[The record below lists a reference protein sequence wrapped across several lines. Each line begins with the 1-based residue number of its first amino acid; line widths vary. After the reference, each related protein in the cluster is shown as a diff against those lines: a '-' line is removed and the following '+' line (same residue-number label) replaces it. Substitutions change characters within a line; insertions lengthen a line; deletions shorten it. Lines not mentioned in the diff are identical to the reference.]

1 MVVLIVTNVITVA
14 ALVAAMFKIRRLQ
27 SDIKISQALEEQ
39 MWSFPKV
46 SHDDVLD
53 AVVSGILYFLD
64 NSTPK
69 VLTCINLKR
78 TVCTLVQQYLNSADN

>member
-39 MWSFPKV
+39 MWDDISIMMDEIKEEKV
-46 SHDDVLD
+46 DIKD
-53 AVVSGILYFLD
+53 
-64 NSTPK
+64 
-69 VLTCINLKR
+69 
-78 TVCTLVQQYLNSADN
+78 